1 MARLGSVD
9 NRPAEQAWPAERIPP
24 MDPRIPARMALV
36 ALLATAGCALIK
48 PEAGK
53 EAKDKEARRD
63 DKVAQTNAFLSSSQ
77 AETIKGVKVLAPKR
91 CDLTSVVLT
100 RPIDDPLLVKT
111 LWQTVDDQSISPES
125 RRLLAAN
132 GIRAGILSGG
142 LPPEVERLLQE
153 QTPVAERGIRTTVTV
168 PDGSHYLVQPSPVVQ
183 SASLLVNLGSSAT
196 GKEYTKAKGI
206 FRLTTHQDGPEGV
219 SLSFLPEV
227 HHGQVHSGYAAA
239 PNLSPYE
246 PDEFVYKNGQDEA
259 VFRELAIHLVVQPG
273 QIAVLGALADRD
285 RSLGDFFFISSEAN
299 SDRLMRSVVL
309 IEGKPS
315 NADAFGRST
324 PEPPRASSD
333 EPSAFP
339 LFKALMMGHD
349 RDKANDKDAETPKD
363 APAKDVP
370 AKADSADTPQVH

>member
-1 MARLGSVD
+1 
-9 NRPAEQAWPAERIPP
+9 

-36 ALLATAGCALIK
+36 ALLATAGCAAIK
-48 PEAGK
+48 PERGR

-63 DKVAQTNAFLSSSQ
+63 DKVAQTTAFVSSSQ
-77 AETIKGVKVLAPKR
+77 SDATKGVKMLAPKR
-91 CDLTSVVLT
+91 CDLTSVILT
-100 RPIDDPLLVKT
+100 RPLDDPLLVKT

-153 QTPVAERGIRTTVTV
+153 QTPVAERGVRTTVTV
-168 PDGSHYLVQPSPVVQ
+168 PDGSHYLVQPSPAVQ
-183 SASLLVNLGSSAT
+183 SASLLVNLGDSAT
-196 GKEYTKAKGI
+196 GKEYTNAKGI

-219 SLSFLPEV
+219 SLNFLPEV
-227 HHGQVHSGYAAA
+227 HHGQVRNGYAAA

-246 PDEFVYKNGQDEA
+246 PEEFVFKQGQDES

-273 QIAVLGALADRD
+273 QIAILGALSDRD
-285 RSLGDFFFISSEAN
+285 RSLGDFFFISNEAN

-315 NADAFGRST
+315 NADAFGHSAPPT
-324 PEPPRASSD
+324 AQEEPP
-333 EPSAFP
+333 AFP
-339 LFKALMMGHD
+339 LFKALKLG
-349 RDKANDKDAETPKD
+349 RDKDEDKQAETPE
-363 APAKDVP
+363 AEPAGDGAAGLPKKPD
-370 AKADSADTPQVH
+370 